1 MNRRPRTHALRRAF
15 TLLELVIVIGIILV
29 LMGLVLGVGSVVI
42 GQSEQR
48 QVSASMQIVDSA
60 LLEFEQQAGRPM
72 VFEGWHR
79 SSSNS
84 PLHTGFRRGSNNAK
98 IYVDVP
104 FRPMIEN
111 LSSNSSASNPLMAA
125 PENGGYGWA
134 TNTNC
139 FPWTDNFANRYHERQ
154 WLSAAL
160 AVMGRPPACAAIL
173 AKADPQLVR
182 AVTCITGASGG
193 SPVERTFNMPEF
205 VDPWGQQVRII
216 FPGRRFWDDD
226 FDFDNADPPFTTE
239 MPGNDPYGLNFDYP
253 LVKDSDGSIRTP
265 HEHMYGICRNQR
277 PLLVSSGPDGKMGNR
292 YADPLSGNDDEVKAF
307 EESQDNI
314 YSYEPLSVRSGS

>member
-1 MNRRPRTHALRRAF
+1 MTPRTRPHALRRAF

-48 QVSASMQIVDSA
+48 QVRSSMQIIDSA

-79 SSSNS
+79 SSA
-84 PLHTGFRRGSNNAK
+84 PFHTGFRRGSSNSD
-98 IYVDVP
+98 IHVDVP
-104 FRPMIEN
+104 LQPMLGN
-111 LSSNSSASNPLMAA
+111 LRSNTSAVNALMIQTAD
-125 PENGGYGWA
+125 GGYGWVSSGD
-134 TNTNC
+134 C
-139 FPWTDNFANRYHERQ
+139 FPWSDNFVDRYHDRQ

-160 AVMGRPPACAAIL
+160 SVMGRNPACAAIM

-182 AVTCITGASGG
+182 AVTCITGATGG
-193 SPVERTFNMPEF
+193 GAPQERSFNMPEF
-205 VDPWGQQVRII
+205 IDPWGRQVLIV
-216 FPGRRFWDDD
+216 FPGRRFWDGD
-226 FDFDNADPPFTTE
+226 FDYDNNPTPYTAPVPGDPL
-239 MPGNDPYGLNFDYP
+239 GFDYP
-253 LVKDSDGSIRTP
+253 LLKDTDGSIRTP
-265 HEHMYGICRNQR
+265 HEHQYGICRNQR

-292 YADPLSGNDDEVKAF
+292 YANPLSGNADEVKAF

-314 YSYEPLSVRSGS
+314 YSYEPQSVRSGS